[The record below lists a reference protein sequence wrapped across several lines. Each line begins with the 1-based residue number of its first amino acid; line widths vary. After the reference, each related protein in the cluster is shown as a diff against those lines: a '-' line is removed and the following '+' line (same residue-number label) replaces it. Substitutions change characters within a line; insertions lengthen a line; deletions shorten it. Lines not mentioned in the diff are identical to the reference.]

1 MENIKVAI
9 RIRPFLSKENSNNT
23 FMKST
28 GENDQKIQLSKGSKI
43 FKGYFDKIK
52 PNIIKNNE
60 KNYEFSFDDI
70 KNVNFNFL
78 EISEERMKK
87 IYDIYKFFQF
97 FLIFIDIQSTA
108 SRKVLESFVD
118 KLIDC
123 SPDSTKKC
131 YIFGVYKEEDKIVNK
146 EEQIITILNSK
157 GIDYEYATI
166 DNNFNEN
173 FPKGLEYLIRDST
186 EIMEEISFEE
196 RDNYKFGKD
205 KGRSCQII

>member
-1 MENIKVAI
+1 MSKINEKQKKSSINNDNIKII
-9 RIRPFLSKENSNNT
+9 RYGILLQ
-23 FMKST
+23 KSDIININ
-28 GENDQKIQLSKGSKI
+28 EL

-52 PNIIKNNE
+52 PNIIKNSE